1 MTIYA
6 EDFSNW
12 AINLKTKDIPS
23 DVQEVLSFLVK
34 DISGVIVAA
43 RNEDYIQSLVKTY
56 SNTGNIIALGHKNIF
71 DVFSSSII
79 CGTAAHGEDFDD
91 TFEGN
96 PMHVGA
102 TMVSVF
108 LSAGQFF
115 KLNGEQILRGI
126 AIGAELICR
135 MALVSPTAMHKQGFH
150 PTAICSVF
158 GAAAGLGAVLGL
170 NSKQLSSAL
179 GVAGS
184 MASGII
190 EYLAEGTWTKRMHP
204 GWAASSGIHAAL
216 LGRSDFLGP
225 RTVFEGTHGFFKAFT
240 IKEIEKDFSHLTKD
254 LGARWECK
262 NLAFKPYAC
271 GTMAQPFVDCAMQ
284 LREKINDL
292 SKIKSIKAKVGEGT
306 VHRLWEPRKEKNNP
320 STPYSAKFSVPYCV
334 AVTLSKGGAGLEEF
348 NETNIADQN
357 ILKIANLIEYEI
369 DPNDEYPKNYTG
381 RLTLETIDGTIIEA
395 KQPCFRGGKKQP
407 LTKKDFDTKFEKNL
421 KYAKLNDQQA
431 KSIEEFTN
439 SIFDNPDFSKIN
451 LF

>member
-56 SNTGNIIALGHKNIF
+56 SNTGNTIALGHKNIF

>member
-6 EDFSNW
+6 EEFSGW
-12 AINLKTKDIPS
+12 ATKLKTQDIPS
-23 DVQEVLSFLVK
+23 DIQEVLSFLVK

-43 RNEDYIQSLVKTY
+43 RNEDYIQSLIKTY
-56 SNTGNIIALGHKNIF
+56 SNTGNIIALGHKNVF

-96 PMHVGA
+96 PIHVGA
-102 TMVSVF
+102 TMVSTF

-115 KLNGEQILRGI
+115 KLNGEQILKGI

-150 PTAICSVF
+150 PTSICSVF
-158 GAAAGLGAVLGL
+158 GATAGLGAVLGL
-170 NSKQLSSAL
+170 NQKQLSSAL

-184 MASGII
+184 MSSGII
-190 EYLAEGTWTKRMHP
+190 EYLAEGTWTKRIHP

-240 IKEIEKDFSHLTKD
+240 IKEIENDFSHLVEG
-254 LGARWECK
+254 LGTRWECK

-271 GTMAQPFVDCAMQ
+271 GTMAQPFVDCAIQ
-284 LREKINDL
+284 IKKQISDL
-292 SKIKSIKAKVGEGT
+292 AQIKSIKAKVGEGT
-306 VHRLWEPRKEKNNP
+306 VHRLWEPREEKNNP

-334 AVTLSKGGAGLEEF
+334 AVALVKGGAGLEEF
-348 NETNIADQN
+348 NVTNIKDPE
-357 ILKIANLIEYEI
+357 ILKIANLMTYEI

-381 RLTLETIDGTIIEA
+381 TLIVETIDGKIIEA

-407 LTKKDFDTKFEKNL
+407 LTKEDFNSKFNKNL
-421 KYAKLNDQQA
+421 KYAKLNDDQSKQL
-431 KSIEEFTN
+431 EEFTN
-439 SIFDNPDFSKIN
+439 SIFVNTNFSKIN

>member
-6 EDFSNW
+6 EEFSGW
-12 AINLKTKDIPS
+12 ATKLKTQDIPS
-23 DVQEVLSFLVK
+23 DIQEVLSFLVK

-43 RNEDYIQSLVKTY
+43 RNEDYIQSLIKTY
-56 SNTGNIIALGHKNIF
+56 SNTGNIIALGHKNVF

-96 PMHVGA
+96 PIHVGA
-102 TMVSVF
+102 TMVSTF

-115 KLNGEQILRGI
+115 KLNGEQILKGI

-150 PTAICSVF
+150 PTSICSVF
-158 GAAAGLGAVLGL
+158 GATAGLGAVLGL
-170 NSKQLSSAL
+170 NQKQLSSAL

-184 MASGII
+184 MSSGII
-190 EYLAEGTWTKRMHP
+190 EYLAEGTWTKRIHP

-240 IKEIEKDFSHLTKD
+240 IKEIENDFSHLVEG
-254 LGARWECK
+254 LGTRWECK

-271 GTMAQPFVDCAMQ
+271 GTMAQPFVDCAIQ
-284 LREKINDL
+284 IKKQISDL
-292 SKIKSIKAKVGEGT
+292 TQIKSIKAKVGEGT
-306 VHRLWEPRKEKNNP
+306 VHRLWEPREEKNNP

-334 AVTLSKGGAGLEEF
+334 AVALVKGGAGLEEF
-348 NETNIADQN
+348 NVTNIKDPE
-357 ILKIANLIEYEI
+357 ILKIANLMTYEI

-381 RLTLETIDGTIIEA
+381 TLIVETIDGKIIEA

-407 LTKKDFDTKFEKNL
+407 LTKEDFDSKFNKNL
-421 KYAKLNDQQA
+421 KYAKLNDDQSRQL
-431 KSIEEFTN
+431 EEFTN
-439 SIFDNPDFSKIN
+439 SIFVNTDFSKIN

>member
-56 SNTGNIIALGHKNIF
+56 SNTGNTIALGHKNIF

-240 IKEIEKDFSHLTKD
+240 IKEIQKDFSHLTKD

>member
-12 AINLKTKDIPS
+12 AINLKTKDIPT
-23 DVQEVLSFLVK
+23 DVQEVLGFLVK
-34 DISGVIVAA
+34 DISGVIIAA

-56 SNTGNIIALGHKNIF
+56 SNTGNTIALGHKNIF

-158 GAAAGLGAVLGL
+158 GAAAGLGVVLGL

-190 EYLAEGTWTKRMHP
+190 EYLAEGTWTKRIHP

-254 LGARWECK
+254 LGTRWECK

-284 LREKINDL
+284 LRDKVNDL

-348 NETNIADQN
+348 NETNIADQS

-381 RLTLETIDGTIIEA
+381 TLILETTDGNIIEA

-421 KYAKLNDQQA
+421 KYAKLNDQQV
-431 KSIEEFTN
+431 KNVEEFTN

>member
-56 SNTGNIIALGHKNIF
+56 SNTGNTIALGHKNIF

-240 IKEIEKDFSHLTKD
+240 IKEIQKDFSHLTKD

-381 RLTLETIDGTIIEA
+381 RLTLETMDGTIIEA

>member
-12 AINLKTKDIPS
+12 AINLKTKDIPT
-23 DVQEVLSFLVK
+23 DVQEVLGFLVK
-34 DISGVIVAA
+34 DISGVIIAA
-43 RNEDYIQSLVKTY
+43 RNENYIQSLVKTY
-56 SNTGNIIALGHKNIF
+56 SNTGNTIALGHKNIF

-158 GAAAGLGAVLGL
+158 GAAAGLGVVLGL

-190 EYLAEGTWTKRMHP
+190 EYLAEGTWTKRIHP

-254 LGARWECK
+254 LGTRWECK

-284 LREKINDL
+284 LRDKVNDL

-348 NETNIADQN
+348 NETNIADQS

-381 RLTLETIDGTIIEA
+381 RLTLETVDGQIIEA

-421 KYAKLNDQQA
+421 KYAKLNDQQV
-431 KSIEEFTN
+431 KNVEEFTH